1 MRIYSMTA
9 TFGKLEHQTL
19 TLQPGLNIIEAPNE
33 WGKSTWC
40 AFLVAMLYGI
50 DTRTHSTKNT
60 LADKDRYTPW
70 SGSPMSGSMD
80 LNWDGRDITIQRSTK
95 GRIPMG
101 EFSAFETESG
111 IPVEELTAENC
122 GQMLLGVEKTVFT
135 RSGFIKLTDLPV
147 TQDEA
152 LLRRLNALVTTGD
165 DSGTAEALEQQL
177 KDMKNRCRY
186 NKSGL
191 IPQAQAEA
199 DALGETLDTLD
210 SLKQQ
215 FETCRK
221 QHKEVLDR
229 INKLEN
235 HRTALRYHD
244 AQADAMRVASAV
256 SDREEAA
263 KQLESLEAD
272 CAQLPPREQ
281 ANRALL
287 KLQELQEEKA
297 ALEKQLGAQP
307 PEEHPVFGKMPPE
320 EALATARQDTEAF
333 VQAGILSPLPL
344 ILGAVAGLLGIVL
357 AVIIPKQWYIGAGL
371 LLVGVLLLT
380 VYILNGKK
388 KKAIRTSLAARYDA
402 PPETWIPMAKEYAGV
417 DGEDFSE
424 LKERMD
430 ELQEE
435 IDTLCEGESMTDLM
449 EQCRQIMAKHD
460 AYAAAQRDYQRYA
473 SHAATIEAM
482 ATPADAPEFDDE
494 LTCTEAETA
503 QLLEAAIDE
512 LRQIQMRMGQA
523 QGQMEALGNE
533 HELRS
538 RFDAAQERL
547 SKLENTYAAVSIA
560 LEALSEAKTE
570 LQRRFAPRLAKRAQG
585 LFAAMTGNRY
595 DRLTLDQ
602 DLGLQAGAENEDI
615 LRSALWRSDGT
626 ADQLYLALRLA
637 VSAELTPKA
646 PLILDDALVR
656 FDDVRLK
663 AAIEILKEESK
674 QKQVILF
681 TCQSREAKI

>member
-19 TLQPGLNIIEAPNE
+19 TLKPGLNIIEAPNE

-50 DTRTHSTKNT
+50 DTRSHSTKNA
-60 LADKDRYTPW
+60 LADKERYTPW
-70 SGSPMSGSMD
+70 SGSPMSGSMS

-95 GRIPMG
+95 GRTPMG

-111 IPVEELTAENC
+111 LPVEELTAENC

-191 IPQAQAEA
+191 IPQAQSEA
-199 DALGETLDTLD
+199 DALQETLDTLD
-210 SLKQQ
+210 DLKQQ
-215 FETCRK
+215 FDNCRK
-221 QHKEVLDR
+221 QHKEVLDQ

-235 HRTALRYHD
+235 HRAALRYHD
-244 AQADAMRVASAV
+244 AQADALRVASAV

-263 KQLESLEAD
+263 KQLQALEAD
-272 CAQLPPREQ
+272 CATLPPREQ
-281 ANRALL
+281 ASRALS
-287 KLQELQEEKA
+287 KLQDLQDEKA
-297 ALEKQLGAQP
+297 ELESQLNTQP
-307 PEEHPVFGKMPPE
+307 QEEHPVFGKMSPE
-320 EALATARQDTEAF
+320 EALTTARKDTETY
-333 VQAGILSPLPL
+333 VQAGILNPLLL
-344 ILGAVAGLLGIVL
+344 ILGSVFGLLGIVL
-357 AVIIPKQWYIGAGL
+357 TLIIPKQWYIGVVL
-371 LLVGVLLLT
+371 LLVGIVLFAKYVLDA
-380 VYILNGKK
+380 KK
-388 KKAIRTSLAARYDA
+388 GAATRNALAARYDA

-417 DGEDFSE
+417 DSEDWDD
-424 LKERMD
+424 LKERMND
-430 ELQEE
+430 LHSE
-435 IDTLCEGESMTDLM
+435 IDALCEGESMQDLM
-449 EQCRQIMAKHD
+449 EQCRQIIAKHD
-460 AYAAAQRDYQRYA
+460 AYATAQRDYQRYA

-482 ATPADAPEFDDE
+482 AKPADAPEFDDE
-494 LTCTEAETA
+494 LAYTDEETV
-503 QLLEAAIDE
+503 QLLSDAMDE

-538 RFDAAQERL
+538 RYEAAQERL
-547 SKLENTYAAVSIA
+547 TKLEDTYAAVSIA
-560 LEALSEAKTE
+560 LEALAEAKSE
-570 LQRRFAPRLAKRAQG
+570 LQRRFAPRLAKRAQT

-637 VSAELTPKA
+637 VAAELTPKA

-663 AAIEILKEESK
+663 AAIEILREEAK